1 MRATRE
7 QLGSCVL
14 CISSGVGGG
23 RWYRFIGEDNTAIA
37 TAPPPGGNDH
47 CGTAWPGWL
56 SGWGDIT
63 KIGAPP
69 RGYNEPGRYPAFEDG
84 ILDGTACFNSNCDS
98 SGDTMPVPVSV
109 VRCGGGRRDAT
120 AVGSVT
126 SDAGEE
132 DGYLLWKLQYTGC
145 SSAYCTDRHTKREN
159 PCASG
164 DYTTLEDE
172 WRSVGHTGRVT
183 LPDGK
188 SAMMTDLHLGH
199 KCPVH
204 GSFSGQSV
212 S

>member
-1 MRATRE
+1 MVRAKRE
-7 QLGSCVL
+7 QLCSCVL
-14 CISSGVGGG
+14 CTSSGVGGG

-37 TAPPPGGNDH
+37 TAPPPGGHDH

-63 KIGAPP
+63 EIGAPP
-69 RGYNEPGRYPAFEDG
+69 RGYNEPGRYPTFEEG
-84 ILDGTACFNSNCDS
+84 IVDGTACFNSNCDS
-98 SGDTMPVPVSV
+98 SGDTLPVPVSV
-109 VRCGGGRRDAT
+109 VRCGGGGRDVD

-126 SDAGEE
+126 SDSAEE
-132 DGYLLWKLQYTGC
+132 GGYLLWKLQYTGC
-145 SSAYCTDRHTKREN
+145 SSAYCTDRHTKRES

-172 WRSVGHTGRVT
+172 WRSVEHTGRVT

-204 GSFSGQSV
+204 GSFPGQ
-212 S
+212 